1 MFSDNFDRFANIK
14 IFTNCVER
22 KLFIYKFVHNIS
34 ENVLL
39 KYNTV
44 CIKWNLKEGGGHRFT
59 QQMKI
64 FGQILQDS

>member
-44 CIKWNLKEGGGHRFT
+44 CIKWNLKEGGAQVYTTNENIWTNITR
-59 QQMKI
+59 
-64 FGQILQDS
+64 

>member
-22 KLFIYKFVHNIS
+22 KLFIDKFVHNIS

-44 CIKWNLKEGGGHRFT
+44 CIKKNLKEGGGAQVYTTNENIWTNITR
-59 QQMKI
+59 
-64 FGQILQDS
+64 